1 MFHIERIKRFII
13 TYKTSAI
20 LTALVVIFATL
31 TQLSDHQL
39 SLFQKNLN
47 DQVISANS
55 HGQGY
60 FYNYMKSEFFVQ
72 KQIISLN
79 LDPESIDENKRR
91 IISQHDKIMHKDP
104 EEIALIENLK
114 SNSIDLQSYF
124 SQMAL
129 LYDNKATQELNI
141 YNRYMTN
148 IDKQYQ
154 EGTIWSQL
162 KSLAIILE
170 MVSAIA
176 AFIIISKQGNGEAA
190 WL

>member
-20 LTALVVIFATL
+20 LAALVVIFATL

-39 SLFQKNLN
+39 SLFQKDLN

-79 LDPESIDENKRR
+79 LRPESIDENKCH
-91 IISQHDKIMHKDP
+91 IILQQDKIMHKDP
-104 EEIALIENLK
+104 EEIALIEKLK

-124 SQMAL
+124 SEMAL
-129 LYDNKATQELNI
+129 LYENKATQELNI

-162 KSLAIILE
+162 KSWAIILE

-176 AFIIISKQGNGEAA
+176 SFIIISKQRKCEAA
-190 WL
+190 LL

>member
-20 LTALVVIFATL
+20 LAALVVIFATI

-39 SLFQKNLN
+39 SLFQKDLN

-55 HGQGY
+55 HGQAY
-60 FYNYMKSEFFVQ
+60 FYNYMKSEFYVQ

-79 LDPESIDENKRR
+79 LDPESIAENKRR
-91 IISQHDKIMHKDP
+91 IISQYDKIIHRDP
-104 EEIALIENLK
+104 EEIALIEKLK
-114 SNSIDLQSYF
+114 SNSIDLQAYF
-124 SQMAL
+124 SEMTI

-162 KSLAIILE
+162 KSWAIILE

-176 AFIIISKQGNGEAA
+176 AFIIISKQRNGEAA